1 MVDFSNSCENQS
13 LKRHIKDSIGQI
25 DKDSDSYPNAMAHV
39 MGKRVNNEYIFSEA
53 LVKMDGPHPEE
64 ELGQLLMSDLTINN
78 VAQDESFFST
88 IAFRMPSPFF
98 RQRPLA

>member
-1 MVDFSNSCENQS
+1 
-13 LKRHIKDSIGQI
+13 
-25 DKDSDSYPNAMAHV
+25 MAHV

-78 VAQDESFFST
+78 VTQDEGFFST

-98 RQRPLA
+98 RQRPLV

>member
-1 MVDFSNSCENQS
+1 MVAFSNTCENQS
-13 LKRHIKDSIGQI
+13 LQSHIKDSIAQI
-25 DKDSDSYPNAMAHV
+25 KKGSDSYPNAMAHV

-78 VAQDESFFST
+78 VAQDEGFFST